1 MGGSAVQYGA
11 MSNNFIRVN
20 TLTEIDEQHPTFV
33 AIGSFDGVHLG
44 HQAVLQSMVAAA
56 KEAGV
61 RTAVLTFFPH
71 PKRVLFNLTDPYYLC
86 TLDDRVQWI
95 ANTGIDIVISHP
107 FNDEVRTTRAADFVE
122 QLCQHLQMRQLWGGN
137 FALGY
142 KREGDVPF
150 LRALGEEKGYTVEL
164 VNSMVEYGGE
174 LVSSSRVRDCLQ
186 AGNVADVAGCL
197 GRPYQISGIIIKGD
211 QRGRTIGFPTA
222 NFDYWTE
229 QLLPANGVYAT
240 YAWVGETRYPAATNV
255 GIRPTVNGHHVTVE
269 AHLLDFDGD
278 LYGQTLR
285 LEFIN
290 RVRAEKKFSG
300 LDELKAQIDHDVQ
313 QIRTQ
318 LI

>member
-1 MGGSAVQYGA
+1 

-95 ANTGIDIVISHP
+95 ANTGIDIVITHP

-222 NFDYWTE
+222 NFAYWPE

-290 RVRAEKKFSG
+290 RVRPEKKFSG

>member
-1 MGGSAVQYGA
+1 

-290 RVRAEKKFSG
+290 RVRPEKKFSG

>member
-1 MGGSAVQYGA
+1 

-95 ANTGIDIVISHP
+95 ANTGIDIVITHP

-290 RVRAEKKFSG
+290 RVRPEKKFSG